1 MQLRIGYRNY
11 DVIDTPELDLA
22 DRGHSAE
29 IHFRDGLIL
38 VSPEGPKAHRVEKIL
53 HEVMHGFLY
62 DAGINLEDDMEETV
76 VLALTPRFTAFLR
89 DNPIQV
95 RKFIKDLQ

>member
-1 MQLRIGYRNY
+1 
-11 DVIDTPELDLA
+11 
-22 DRGHSAE
+22 
-29 IHFRDGLIL
+29 
-38 VSPEGPKAHRVEKIL
+38 VEKIL